1 MAQGGGGVEGG
12 QEGGGAV
19 SKVSFQRENSW
30 RILTWRR
37 MGGERRRAKTK
48 KSFTTAT
55 LLIINCWFRLFLI
68 RQLWFHLRSPWTAS
82 ITTHAQPLCQGCWL
96 FFESVL
102 QSSHQC
108 THTYPRSSS
117 DLCSAALTQTGRP
130 SSTLLNPWVQSH
142 WAFLNVSSFSASSQ
156 GRYINCVF

>member
-1 MAQGGGGVEGG
+1 MAQGGGEWRRGRREEEQYPRWAFREKMVEGFWL
-12 QEGGGAV
+12 E
-19 SKVSFQRENSW
+19 EEW
-30 RILTWRR
+30 
-37 MGGERRRAKTK
+37 GERRRAKTK